1 MRKVKYL
8 QFGKPVFA
16 IAGLLNNK
24 PWQSLFSQRPSF
36 VPFAAAVL
44 LIFGLVFGSVG
55 TVYAAQDSLPN
66 DLLYSIK
73 LTGENLQLAF
83 TSDTQT
89 RISLLTTFADRR
101 LQEATILDS
110 QGQLIPDELPDLMET
125 YIAELF
131 TLTDSLDE
139 TSMQDDPVAIHKRP
153 QDRDQARTNPMTG
166 FTNDNEP
173 QLAQMR
179 AMQNECHRIA
189 STGDDDVEVNHFLN
203 KFQQQLKHAQAGPTD
218 APNTYKQVF
227 KHQQGIT
234 STLTST
240 ITTTLTVT
248 PEVTVTLSITPGQ
261 QGPGYGPGWC
271 VHIDGE
277 IPHAC
282 SLGYGPGPQPVP
294 DDLEG
299 YGPGD
304 EQGPGPQP
312 PSETPKV
319 GEPKQTPQ
327 PPDDDDSGRN
337 QTKEGSG
344 GQKIKP

>member
-1 MRKVKYL
+1 
-8 QFGKPVFA
+8 VFA

-36 VPFAAAVL
+36 VPFAAVVL

-73 LTGENLQLAF
+73 LTGENLRLAF
-83 TSDTQT
+83 TSDTQA

-110 QGQLIPDELPDLMET
+110 QGQPIPDELPVLMET
-125 YIAELF
+125 YIAELL
-131 TLTDSLDE
+131 TLTTSQDE
-139 TSMQDDPVAIHKRP
+139 TAVQDDPVAIHKRP

-166 FTNDNEP
+166 NEDKLP
-173 QLAQMR
+173 LDQLREMR
-179 AMQNECHRIA
+179 NECRRLA
-189 STGDDDVEVNHFLN
+189 SIGDGDVEFNHFLN
-203 KFQQQLKHAQAGPTD
+203 KFQQQFKHAQAGPPES
-218 APNTYKQVF
+218 PNTYKQVF
-227 KHQQGIT
+227 KHQQGIPAPIT
-234 STLTST
+234 STVTST

-248 PEVTVTLSITPGQ
+248 PEVTVTLTITPGQ
-261 QGPGYGPGWC
+261 QGPGYGPGRC
-271 VHIDGE
+271 VLIDGE

-304 EQGPGPQP
+304 EQGPGPQQ

-319 GEPKQTPQ
+319 GEPKQTPE
-327 PPDDDDSGRN
+327 PPDDDDDSGKN
-337 QTKEGSG
+337 QSKEGSG
-344 GQKIKP
+344 SSQKSKP